1 MNQSNRS
8 SSQVSNSGRVSHTNF
23 IEALKSTGSSIAQDT
38 VKGFTNDVLK
48 GTAKQISQTVF
59 NSSSPDQQ
67 TQEQAEPPFN
77 FSEYLQSNEKKVKAQ
92 QYVKYEYEQTETVV
106 FNRRQ
111 EEVNKKIDQI
121 RIELQQL
128 SKEIVFLDTSTQA
141 VIEQELVDPG
151 TYHLNFFEK
160 LLSFIR
166 HMKKRV
172 VESRHWASLQ
182 SQRSQAKS
190 HYWKMANK
198 KVGGTQFSQSQE
210 RTVATQTG

>member
-8 SSQVSNSGRVSHTNF
+8 SNQSSFGRSSHSNF
-23 IEALKSTGSSIAQDT
+23 IEALKSNGSSIAHDT
-38 VKGFTNDVLK
+38 VKGFKDDVLK
-48 GTAKQISQTVF
+48 GTAKQFTETIF

-67 TQEQAEPPFN
+67 TQQQPEKPFN
-77 FSEYLQSNEKKVKAQ
+77 FSEYLQSNEKKVRSQ
-92 QYVKYEYEQTETVV
+92 QYVKYEYEQSETVI

-121 RIELQQL
+121 RIELKQL
-128 SKEIVFLDTSTQA
+128 AKEVVFLDQSTQA

-151 TYHLNFFEK
+151 SYHLNFFEK
-160 LLSFIR
+160 LLVFIR

-172 VESRHWASLQ
+172 VESRHWASMQ

-198 KVGGTQFSQSQE
+198 KVGGTKFSQSQE
-210 RTVATQTG
+210 RTLATQTG